1 LTKMLQSCS
10 VFAEMA
16 EWDNIKSLA
25 AGNELPPAIIIAEP
39 MQIAF
44 LDGFYGQKE
53 SLAFVFHGGTAIRML
68 YGGYRYSEDLD
79 FCVPDEKSLSLLD
92 NLVTKAYQHA
102 KELIAVYLGVME
114 TELRKQ
120 VGRKK
125 IATWWFNVMPP
136 DERRKYRVKIEFG
149 SYPVYT
155 KKTLPVKNINKFL
168 PKQPLVISTGPDELL
183 ADKINALADRP
194 YTKERDF
201 FDIWFLTTVLKV
213 SPDIALIKKKMKD
226 YRVNNAKAVLEKRI
240 LELDAERLAE
250 NMTNFLPI
258 QHRRMLSVNGYGEL
272 IDSCRKVMTY
282 VLQHL

>member
-1 LTKMLQSCS
+1 MT
-10 VFAEMA
+10 
-16 EWDNIKSLA
+16 EWDNIKNLA
-25 AGNELPPAIIIAEP
+25 AGDELPPAIVIAEP

-102 KELIAVYLGVME
+102 KELIVVYLGVTE

-136 DERRKYRVKIEFG
+136 YERRKYRVKIKFG
-149 SYPVYT
+149 SYPVYA
-155 KKTLPVKNINKFL
+155 KKSLSVKNVNKFL
-168 PKQPLVISTGPDELL
+168 PRQPLVIGAGPDELL

-213 SPDIALIKKKMKD
+213 SPDIALIKKKIKD

-240 LELDAERLAE
+240 SELDADRLAE
-250 NMTNFLPI
+250 NMANFLPV
-258 QHRRMLSVNGYGEL
+258 QYRRMLSASGYGEV
-272 IDSCRKVMTY
+272 INSCRDVITN
-282 VLQHL
+282 VLQYL